1 MSRSVRWSIIAGFA
15 TIYTIWGSTYLAIRL
30 GVDTI
35 PPFMMAGARF
45 TIGGLLLYL
54 WVRSR
59 GAARPKPIHWLTA
72 AVLGLLMA
80 AGANG
85 LVTYA
90 EVTVPSG
97 ITALIVA
104 MVPMWIVLFDWIRR
118 GGTRPTLLIVAGLIL
133 GFFGVA
139 MLINPTDVGNFSQ
152 FDKAGALLVVLA
164 TIMWASGS
172 VYSRHAVQPESKML
186 GASMQMITGGIM
198 LFAISG
204 VAGEY
209 AAFDIGAVTMSSA
222 LAWAYLTVVGSLA
235 YAVYIWLLKA
245 STPAKV
251 ATYAYVNP
259 IIALILGSVVA
270 GEALTAWI
278 IGCSLITLIG
288 VGLIVTGRKRIRSD
302 GPAAAPDPAT
312 VPAAVSAPV
321 PRCDA

>member
-35 PPFMMAGARF
+35 PPFLMAGARF
-45 TIGGLLLYL
+45 TLGGLLLYT

-72 AVLGLLMA
+72 GVLGLLMA

-90 EVTVPSG
+90 ETTVPSG
-97 ITALIVA
+97 IAALIVA
-104 MVPMWIVLFDWIRR
+104 MVPMWIVLFDWISP
-118 GGTRPTLLIVAGLIL
+118 GGMRPTLLIVAGLVL
-133 GFFGVA
+133 GFLGVTL
-139 MLINPTDVGNFSQ
+139 LINPTEAGDLSQ

-172 VYSRHAVQPESKML
+172 IYSRHAIQPESKML

-198 LFAISG
+198 LFVISG

-209 AAFDIGAVTMSSA
+209 HAFDISAVTLSST
-222 LAWAYLTVVGSLA
+222 LAWAYLTTFGSFA

-259 IIALILGSVVA
+259 VIALILGSVIA
-270 GEALTAWI
+270 GEALTSWI
-278 IGCSLITLIG
+278 AGCSVITLIG
-288 VGLIVTGRKRIRSD
+288 VGLIVTGRKRARTIGTASEVAT
-302 GPAAAPDPAT
+302 AAASTTSGCKTP
-312 VPAAVSAPV
+312 
-321 PRCDA
+321 

>member
-1 MSRSVRWSIIAGFA
+1 MSRSVRLNVLAGFA
-15 TIYTIWGSTYLAIRL
+15 AIYTIWGSTYLAIRL
-30 GVDTI
+30 GVGTI
-35 PPFMMAGARF
+35 PPFVLAGVRF

-59 GAARPKPIHWLTA
+59 GAAKPRPIHWLTA
-72 AVLGLLMA
+72 GILGLLMA

-104 MVPMWIVLFDWIRR
+104 MVPMWIVLFDWISP
-118 GGTRPTLLIVAGLIL
+118 GGRRPTLLITGGLIL
-133 GFFGVA
+133 GFLGVSL
-139 MLINPTDVGNFSQ
+139 LINPADLGNLSQ

-172 VYSRHAVQPESKML
+172 IYSPHAIQPESKML
-186 GASMQMITGGIM
+186 GAAMQMLTGGVM
-198 LFAISG
+198 LFAMAGISG
-204 VAGEY
+204 EFAE
-209 AAFDIGAVTMSSA
+209 FDTGAVTTTSA
-222 LAWAYLTVVGSLA
+222 LAWAYLTIVGSFA

-259 IIALILGSVVA
+259 VIALLLGAAVA
-270 GEALTAWI
+270 GEPLTPWI
-278 IGCSLITLIG
+278 IGCSLVTLVG
-288 VGLIVTGRKRIRSD
+288 VGLIVTGRRRMSAPD
-302 GPAAAPDPAT
+302 TEAAPPAAADTAISECK
-312 VPAAVSAPV
+312 A
-321 PRCDA
+321 